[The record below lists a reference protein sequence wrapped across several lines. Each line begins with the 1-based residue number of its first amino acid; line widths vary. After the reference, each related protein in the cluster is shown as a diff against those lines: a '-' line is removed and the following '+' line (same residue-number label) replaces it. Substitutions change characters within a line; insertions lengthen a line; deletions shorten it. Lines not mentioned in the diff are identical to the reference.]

1 LTRLFDVM
9 GTVYLR
15 QPVKTFFLKPVCVP
29 RTKEA
34 RGAFQPDTNVYL
46 SKQESRHSSL
56 LSPSLLHSQ
65 KWRAA
70 IARWSVPTAPSR
82 DNGVNNRESASVKQQ
97 RGVLTM
103 MSTLS
108 LSASKGYVA
117 RVEATPAAAP
127 AQVDSGT
134 WRGSLSSPGICRSP
148 GCPRR
153 FSFAFTFSYVAS
165 CSRRGAQ
172 GDC

>member
-1 LTRLFDVM
+1 
-9 GTVYLR
+9 
-15 QPVKTFFLKPVCVP
+15 
-29 RTKEA
+29 
-34 RGAFQPDTNVYL
+34 
-46 SKQESRHSSL
+46 
-56 LSPSLLHSQ
+56 
-65 KWRAA
+65 
-70 IARWSVPTAPSR
+70 
-82 DNGVNNRESASVKQQ
+82 
-97 RGVLTM
+97 M

-165 CSRRGAQ
+165 CGGGGTARLLPRGGGMDHEQEPVDSKESLSELPFRTSIRRYKHEHSKQ
-172 GDC
+172 LSH